1 MRIVRTVV
9 AAVAAGA
16 TLALVG
22 CVGLPD
28 SGPVTAGEV
37 EEGTGLGDVEFIA
50 EGPTAGA
57 SQEEIV
63 QGFLQAALS
72 PADDFSIARDYLA
85 DGVEWDPLA
94 SVALRSGQPQLT
106 STDAATVE
114 ATLDVV
120 GTVDEHGR
128 FTTIADDT
136 ARRTFLLI
144 EERGEWR
151 IAEAPDGLVLSR
163 YSFERLFD
171 PQSLA
176 WFADDRATFV
186 PDVRW
191 FPRTTDDLPA
201 AIVDA
206 ALAGPVAWLAP
217 AVWTAA
223 DADAVRVGD
232 VVLDDEVAE
241 LTVSF
246 EQVQESSNVE
256 LSMLALQLQQSMVRL
271 GVTEVVVGVDGVD
284 GYSAT
289 SRDAPQASLPAVD
302 ARPIVL
308 AGGELSYVGQG
319 APLASDVGVDLA
331 AAEATSVTVRDDD
344 GLAVALASGQVL
356 RLAPGLAPVV
366 LDTGVMVPPSLDR
379 SGWAWWVPDAATQA
393 IVVGDGTREIVLG
406 LPDLQGTIRDVEVSR
421 DGARIAIITDVAGG
435 TAAWVAGIVREDG
448 TPVSVAPPQR
458 MPQATGSAIDV
469 AWATGTSVAVLTSTQ
484 DGGQQLVLLT
494 VGGATQQLPTPTDAM
509 TQLAGGIGASAVLR
523 ARSAVGELLVLRG
536 GQWQASTE
544 VADVRLVATQI

>member
-1 MRIVRTVV
+1 MRMRKALV
-9 AAVAAGA
+9 AGA
-16 TLALVG
+16 AALALVG

-28 SGPVTAGEV
+28 SGPVSAGEV
-37 EEGTGLGDVEFIA
+37 QEGTGLGDVEFIA
-50 EGPTAGA
+50 EGPTPGA

-85 DGVEWDPLA
+85 DGAAWDPLA
-94 SVALRSGQPQLT
+94 GVALRSGQPELT
-106 STDAATVE
+106 STDSATVE
-114 ATLDVV
+114 ATIDVV
-120 GTVDEHGR
+120 GTVDEHGT
-128 FTTIADDT
+128 FTTVADDT
-136 ARRTFLLI
+136 ARRTFVLI

-163 YSFERLFD
+163 FSFERLFD

-191 FPRTTDDLPA
+191 FPRSSTDLPA

-217 AVWTAA
+217 AVFTAA

-232 VVLDDEVAE
+232 VVLDDDVAE
-241 LTVSF
+241 VTVSF
-246 EQVQESSNVE
+246 EQVQESSSDE

-271 GVTEVVVGVDGVD
+271 GITEVVVGVDGVE

-289 SRDAPQASLPAVD
+289 SRDAPEASLPSVD

-319 APLASDVGVDLA
+319 APLESDLGIDLE

-356 RLAPGLAPVV
+356 RLVPGADPVV
-366 LDTGVMVPPSLDR
+366 LDTGATVAPSLDR
-379 SGWAWWVPDAATQA
+379 AGWAWWVPDAATQA
-393 IVVGDGTREIVLG
+393 IVVSDGAREIVLG

-421 DGARIAIITDVAGG
+421 DGARIAIVTDVAGG

-448 TPVSVAPPQR
+448 VPVSVASPQR
-458 MPQATGSAIDV
+458 MPLVTGSAVDV
-469 AWATGTSVAVLTSTQ
+469 AWATGTSIAVLSSTQ
-484 DGGQQLVLLT
+484 DRGQQLVLLT
-494 VGGATQQLPTPTDAM
+494 VGGATQQLSTPQDAI

-523 ARSAVGELLVLRG
+523 ARSALGELLVLRG
-536 GQWQASTE
+536 GQWQPSAE
-544 VADVRLVATQI
+544 VADVQLVATQI

>member
-1 MRIVRTVV
+1 MRMRK
-9 AAVAAGA
+9 AAVACV
-16 TLALVG
+16 TVLALVG

-28 SGPVTAGEV
+28 SGPVSAGEV

-50 EGPTAGA
+50 EGPTPGA

-85 DGVEWDPLA
+85 DGVDWDPLA
-94 SVALRSGQPQLT
+94 SVTLRSGQPQLT

-120 GTVDEHGR
+120 GSVDEHGT
-128 FTTIADDT
+128 FTTVADDV
-136 ARRTFLLI
+136 ARRTFVLI

-151 IAEAPDGLVLSR
+151 IADAPDGLVLSR

-176 WFADDRATFV
+176 WFTDDRGTFV

-191 FPRTTDDLPA
+191 FPRSIDDLHA

-206 ALAGPVAWLAP
+206 VLAGPVAWLAP

-223 DADAVRVGD
+223 DADAVRVGE
-232 VVLDDEVAE
+232 VVLDGEVADV
-241 LTVSF
+241 TVSF

-256 LSMLALQLQQSMVRL
+256 LSMLASQLQQSMVRL
-271 GVTEVVVGVDGVD
+271 GVTEVVVSVDGVA

-289 SRDAPQASLPAVD
+289 SRDAPEASLPAVD

-308 AGGELSYVGQG
+308 ADGELSYVGQG
-319 APLASDVGVDLA
+319 APFDADLGIDLA
-331 AAEATSVTVRDDD
+331 ASEATSLTVRDDD
-344 GLAVALASGQVL
+344 GLAVALVAGQAL
-356 RLAPGLAPVV
+356 RFAPGAEPIV
-366 LDTGVMVPPSLDR
+366 LDTGITVAPTLDR
-379 SGWAWWVPDAATQA
+379 AGWAWWVPDPATQA
-393 IVVGDGTREIVLG
+393 IVVSDGSREIVLG

-421 DGARIAIITDVAGG
+421 DGARIAIVTDVADG
-435 TAAWVAGIVREDG
+435 TAAWVAGIAREDG
-448 TPVSVAPPQR
+448 VPVSVASPQR
-458 MPQATGSAIDV
+458 MPLVTGAAVDV
-469 AWATGTSVAVLTSTQ
+469 TWATGTSIAVLTSTQ
-484 DGGQQLVLLT
+484 DAGQQLVLLT
-494 VGGATQQLPTPTDAM
+494 VGGATQQLPTPQDAI
-509 TQLAGGIGASAVLR
+509 TQLAGGVGASAVLR

-536 GQWQASTE
+536 GNWQAST
-544 VADVRLVATQI
+544 DVDDVQLVATQI

>member
-1 MRIVRTVV
+1 MRMRKALV
-9 AAVAAGA
+9 ACAA

-28 SGPVTAGEV
+28 SGPVSAGEV
-37 EEGTGLGDVEFIA
+37 QEGTGLGDVEFIA
-50 EGPTAGA
+50 EGPTPGA

-85 DGVEWDPLA
+85 DGVDWDPLA
-94 SVALRSGQPQLT
+94 SVALRSGQPELT

-120 GTVDEHGR
+120 GSVDEHGT
-128 FTTIADDT
+128 FTTLADDS
-136 ARRTFLLI
+136 ARRTFVLI

-151 IAEAPDGLVLSR
+151 IADAPDGLVLSR

-171 PQSLA
+171 AQSLA

-191 FPRTTDDLPA
+191 FPRSSDDLPA

-217 AVWTAA
+217 AVFTAA

-232 VVLDDEVAE
+232 VVIDDEVAE
-241 LTVSF
+241 VTVSF
-246 EQVQESSNVE
+246 EQVQESSSDE

-271 GVTEVVVGVDGVD
+271 GITEVIVGVDGID

-289 SRDAPQASLPAVD
+289 SRDAPQASMPAVD

-308 AGGELSYVGQG
+308 AGGELAYVGQG
-319 APLASDVGVDLA
+319 AALDADLGIDLA

-356 RLAPGLAPVV
+356 RLSPGAAPVV
-366 LDTGVMVPPSLDR
+366 LDTGVTVAPSLDR
-379 SGWAWWVPDAATQA
+379 AGWAWWVPDAATQA
-393 IVVGDGTREIVLG
+393 IVVSDGQREIVLG

-421 DGARIAIITDVAGG
+421 DGARIAIVTELSGG

-448 TPVSVAPPQR
+448 VPVSVAPPQR
-458 MPQATGSAIDV
+458 MPQVTGSAVDV
-469 AWATGTSVAVLTSTQ
+469 AWATGTAVAVLTSTQ

-494 VGGATQQLPTPTDAM
+494 VGGATQQLATPQDAI
-509 TQLAGGIGASAVLR
+509 TQLSGGIGASAVLR
-523 ARSAVGELLVLRG
+523 ARSAVGELLVLRA
-536 GQWQASTE
+536 GQWQASSD
-544 VADVRLVATQI
+544 VADVQLVATQI